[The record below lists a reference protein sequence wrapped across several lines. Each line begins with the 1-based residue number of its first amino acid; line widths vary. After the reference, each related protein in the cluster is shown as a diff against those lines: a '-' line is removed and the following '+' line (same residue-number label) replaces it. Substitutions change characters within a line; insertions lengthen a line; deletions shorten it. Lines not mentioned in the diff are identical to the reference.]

1 MFSQIQIGKRKRK
14 EGDEK
19 RLESKDAPAADSATA
34 QSAATSVKQF
44 TDDINQKAAM
54 ELRSMLNSFKT
65 NNGVIKHERYEE
77 RSARIS
83 GPSQNGKQTP
93 SYQSHKSNASF
104 TEDIKY
110 EYLEGK
116 HRSAPAPHLGPSA
129 TIQDMIAEESL
140 SKLDGT
146 NMDDNFARNI
156 YRLGSHY
163 KGTDLQQHGPGRSS
177 GADEDD
183 VYGDGGVDVK
193 MFSSNREKS
202 KRQVAILDK
211 DDQCLPKCWWWLQ
224 SSSFR
229 KHLLISVGNHVRLQ

>member
-19 RLESKDAPAADSATA
+19 RLESKDAP
-34 QSAATSVKQF
+34 SVKQF

-65 NNGVIKHERYEE
+65 NSGVIKHERYEE
-77 RSARIS
+77 RSASIS
-83 GPSQNGKQTP
+83 GPSQNGKQTLTP
-93 SYQSHKSNASF
+93 K
-104 TEDIKY
+104 DIKY

-116 HRSAPAPHLGPSA
+116 HRSAPAPHSGPSA